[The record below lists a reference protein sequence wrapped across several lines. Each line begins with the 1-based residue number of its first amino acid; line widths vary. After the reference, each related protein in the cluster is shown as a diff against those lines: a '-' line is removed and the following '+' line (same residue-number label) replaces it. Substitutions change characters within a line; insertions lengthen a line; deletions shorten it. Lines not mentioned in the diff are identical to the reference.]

1 MKASQDTN
9 AAICS
14 KRSHCL
20 GYQGLPIQKERKK
33 NMPSLFWKDTSNQ
46 SLKLWQL
53 DMRQENLYTLNIGAS
68 PDQSTAGEIT
78 VPFID
83 CLVNQVGGL
92 HLILFVL
99 PCQEVPILERMF
111 KPWWCQRLDPAEQ
124 TARKFPK
131 RVRGRQWQ
139 HPCLNHAFNKRADSL
154 GL

>member
-1 MKASQDTN
+1 
-9 AAICS
+9 
-14 KRSHCL
+14 
-20 GYQGLPIQKERKK
+20 
-33 NMPSLFWKDTSNQ
+33 
-46 SLKLWQL
+46 
-53 DMRQENLYTLNIGAS
+53 MRQENLYTLNIGAS